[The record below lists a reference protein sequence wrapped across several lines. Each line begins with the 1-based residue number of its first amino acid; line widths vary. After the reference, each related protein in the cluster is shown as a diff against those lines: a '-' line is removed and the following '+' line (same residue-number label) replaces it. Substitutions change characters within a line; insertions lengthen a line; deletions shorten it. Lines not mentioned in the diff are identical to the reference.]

1 MIVLDTHALVWWA
14 DGGSKLSK
22 KAQHAARANARGR
35 ELVASAISV
44 FELVTL
50 ERRGR
55 LAFRIPVT
63 EWLADLRK
71 LPEMTIHP
79 VTDEVAERAGGLG
92 DVFPG
97 DPADRIIAATALVLG
112 APLITHDAK
121 LLDLPNLPAVW

>member
-1 MIVLDTHALVWWA
+1 MIVLDTHALIWWA

-22 KAQHAARANARGR
+22 KARQAARANARGR

-44 FELVTL
+44 FEIVTL

-79 VTDEVAERAGGLG
+79 VSDEVAERAGGLG

-112 APLITHDAK
+112 APLVTHDAK
-121 LLDLPNLPAVW
+121 LLDLPNLTAVW